1 MKAGAG
7 SVFKWI
13 GYGLLG
19 LVGLIVVGVGAV
31 VLLFDWNDARGFVAR
46 RASAALNREVAID
59 GDLRVHLGNPI
70 RIHLEGLRVA
80 NADWAQDRTMAEI
93 RALDAS
99 LRPWPLLR
107 GNWELPELKVE
118 GPKLILEKNGKGEAN
133 WNFGP
138 PNAEK
143 AVAKQAVTPDKRG
156 DIPVIERL
164 LIADGRIRYRDP
176 TGDIDIDNTIN
187 TATGDND
194 SDTVQLNGKGNFAGK
209 PFTLAVEGGSLL
221 YLRDDPKPYPLKI
234 DAAVGKTKGRIEGSV
249 AEPVKLEG
257 VDLSVALSGNDLA
270 EIFPILGIPTPK
282 TRPYSI
288 SGHLSREGGLWAFHG
303 MNGKVGESDL
313 SGDLSVDTN
322 GERPMVKADLTSNRL
337 AAQDLAGLIGASP
350 RGSGDYPTRG
360 NGRVIPATPVNV
372 EMLRNTDMDVRLRGK
387 RVEAPFAP
395 LQDLDMRVRLANG
408 DLHFDPLSLGIGG
421 GRIAGTVQ
429 VDGSRKVPAMR
440 TNLDIRAMK
449 LSTFFSET
457 SLAGQIG
464 GTVAGRIQLAG
475 SGKTVADLLGS
486 SDGKIGVAVDGGRV
500 TSLAVKGLKTNI
512 LETLGVVISGSKPM
526 PFNCLV
532 GNMSVQNG
540 VAQVEALVLDTP
552 ETLVTGKGRISL
564 RNESLDLRIVGDS
577 KSPQVFATHVP
588 VLVGGTLG
596 NPDIGVDP
604 TESAA
609 RGAAAVALG
618 VLLTPLAG
626 VLPFLDPGSE
636 EQPQCGRLVQD
647 ARSPDKG
654 PAASGRTGAGKS
666 GDGRGDGKASGSAR

>member
-7 SVFKWI
+7 SVLKWI

-19 LVGLIVVGVGAV
+19 LVGLVVVGIGAV
-31 VLLFDWNDARGFVAR
+31 LLLFDWNDARGFVAR
-46 RASAALNREVAID
+46 HASAALNREVAID

-80 NADWAQDRTMAEI
+80 NAEWAQDRTMAEI
-93 RALDAS
+93 QALDAT

-107 GNWELPELKVE
+107 GDWELPELKVQ
-118 GPKLILEKNGKGEAN
+118 GPKLILEKNDKGEAN

-143 AVAKQAVTPDKRG
+143 AVAKEAATPDDRG

-164 LIADGRIRYRDP
+164 LIADGRLRYRDP
-176 TGDIDIDNTIN
+176 TSDIDIDNSIN
-187 TATGDND
+187 TATGGND
-194 SDTVQLNGKGNFAGK
+194 SDTVQLNGKGSFAGK

-221 YLRDDPKPYPLKI
+221 TLRDDPKPYPLKI
-234 DAAVGKTKGRIEGSV
+234 DAAVGKTKGHIEGSV
-249 AEPVKLEG
+249 GEPVKMEG
-257 VDLSVALSGNDLA
+257 VDLSVALSGDDMA
-270 EIFPILGIPTPK
+270 EIFPIVGIPTPK

-288 SGHLSREGGLWAFHG
+288 SGHLGREGKVWTFRG

-313 SGDLSVDTN
+313 SGDVLVDT
-322 GERPMVKADLTSNRL
+322 GGDRPMVKADLTSNRL
-337 AAQDLAGLIGASP
+337 AALDLAGLIGASP
-350 RGSGDYPTRG
+350 RGAGDYPTRG
-360 NGRVIPATPVNV
+360 NGRVIPATPIPV
-372 EMLRNTDMDVRLRGK
+372 EKLRNTDMDVRLRGK

-395 LQDLDMRVRLANG
+395 LEGLDMKVRLANG
-408 DLHFDPLSLGIGG
+408 DLHVDPLTLGIGG

-429 VDGSRKVPAMR
+429 LDGSGKVPAMR
-440 TNLDIRAMK
+440 TNLDIRSMK
-449 LSTFFSET
+449 LSAFFSET
-457 SLAGQIG
+457 SFAGQIG

-475 SGKTVADLLGS
+475 TGKTVADLLAT

-532 GNMSVQNG
+532 GNMAVQNG
-540 VAQVEALVLDTP
+540 IAQVEALVLDTP

-564 RNESLDLRIVGDS
+564 RNEALDLRIVGDS

-596 NPDIGVDP
+596 DPDIGVDP

-626 VLPFLDPGSE
+626 VLPFLDPGSD
-636 EQPQCGRLVQD
+636 EQPQCGRLVRD

-654 PAASGRTGAGKS
+654 APASGKS
-666 GDGRGDGKASGSAR
+666 GNGRGDGTASGSAR

>member
-1 MKAGAG
+1 MAAGAG

-19 LVGLIVVGVGAV
+19 LVGLAVVGIGAV
-31 VLLFDWNDARGFVAR
+31 LLLFDWNDARGFVAR

-70 RIHLEGLRVA
+70 RIHVEGLRVA
-80 NADWAQDRTMAEI
+80 NAQWAQERGEDKDMVAI
-93 RALDAS
+93 QALDAT
-99 LRPWPLLR
+99 LRLWPLLR
-107 GNWELPELKVE
+107 GDWELPELKFQ
-118 GPKLILEKNGKGEAN
+118 GPKLILEKNDKGEAN

-143 AVAKQAVTPDKRG
+143 AVAKEAATPDDRG

-164 LIADGRIRYRDP
+164 VIADGRIRYRDP
-176 TGDIDIDNTIN
+176 TSDIDIDNTIN
-187 TATGDND
+187 TATGGND
-194 SDTVQLNGKGNFAGK
+194 DDTVQLNGKGSFAGK
-209 PFTLAVEGGSLL
+209 PFTLAAEGGSLL
-221 YLRDDPKPYPLKI
+221 YLRDDPKPYPMKI

-249 AEPVKLEG
+249 AEPVKMEG
-257 VDLSVALSGNDLA
+257 IDLSVALSGNDLA

-288 SGHLSREGGLWAFHG
+288 SGHLSREGGLWAFRG

-322 GERPMVKADLTSNRL
+322 GEKPMVKADLTSNRL
-337 AAQDLAGLIGASP
+337 AAQDLAGLVGASP
-350 RGSGDYPTRG
+350 RGSDDYPTRG
-360 NGRVIPATPVNV
+360 NNRVIPATPINV
-372 EMLRNTDMDVRLRGK
+372 EKLRNTDMDVRLRGK

-395 LQDLDMRVRLANG
+395 LQDLDMRVKLNNG

-429 VDGSRKVPAMR
+429 VDGSRKVPALR

-449 LSTFFSET
+449 LSSFFSET
-457 SLAGQIG
+457 SFAGQIG

-475 SGKTVADLLGS
+475 TGKTVADLLAT
-486 SDGKIGVAVDGGRV
+486 SDGKVGVSVDGGRI

-512 LETLGVVISGSKPM
+512 LETLGVVISGSEPM

-532 GNMSVQNG
+532 GNLSVEKG
-540 VAQVEALVLDTP
+540 IARAEALVLDTP
-552 ETLVTGKGRISL
+552 ETLVTGKGTISL
-564 RNESLDLRIVGDS
+564 RNEALDLRIVGDS

-618 VLLTPLAG
+618 VLLTPLAS
-626 VLPFLDPGSE
+626 VLPFLDPGSD
-636 EQPQCGRLVQD
+636 EQPQCGRLVRD
-647 ARSPDKG
+647 ARSPNKG
-654 PAASGRTGAGKS
+654 APASGRS
-666 GDGRGDGKASGSAR
+666 GNGRGEGKASGSAR

>member
-19 LVGLIVVGVGAV
+19 LVGLVIVGIGAV

-80 NADWAQDRTMAEI
+80 NAEWAQDRTMAEI
-93 RALDAS
+93 QALDAT
-99 LRPWPLLR
+99 LRLWPLLR
-107 GNWELPELKVE
+107 GDWELPELKIQ
-118 GPKLILEKNGKGEAN
+118 GPKLILEKNDKGEAN

-143 AVAKQAVTPDKRG
+143 EVAKEAATPDDRG

-164 LIADGRIRYRDP
+164 LIADGRLRYRDP
-176 TGDIDIDNTIN
+176 TSDIDIDNSIN
-187 TATGDND
+187 TATGGND
-194 SDTVQLNGKGNFAGK
+194 SDNVQLNGKGNFAGK

-234 DAAVGKTKGRIEGSV
+234 DAAVGKTKGHIEGSV
-249 AEPVKLEG
+249 GEPVKMEG
-257 VDLSVALSGNDLA
+257 VDLSVALSGDDMA
-270 EIFPILGIPTPK
+270 EIFPIVGIPTPK

-288 SGHLSREGGLWAFHG
+288 SGHLGREGKVWTFRG

-313 SGDLSVDTN
+313 SGDVLVDT
-322 GERPMVKADLTSNRL
+322 GGDRPMVKADLTSNRL
-337 AAQDLAGLIGASP
+337 AALDLAGFIGASP
-350 RGSGDYPTRG
+350 RGADDYPTRG
-360 NGRVIPATPVNV
+360 NGRIIPATPIPV
-372 EMLRNTDMDVRLRGK
+372 EKLRNTDMDVHLRGK

-395 LQDLDMRVRLANG
+395 LEGLDMKVRLVNG
-408 DLHFDPLSLGIGG
+408 DLHVDPLTLGIGG
-421 GRIAGTVQ
+421 GKIAGTVQ
-429 VDGSRKVPAMR
+429 VDGRGKVPAMR

-449 LSTFFSET
+449 LSSFFSET
-457 SLAGQIG
+457 SFAGQVG

-475 SGKTVADLLGS
+475 TGKTVADLLAT

-540 VAQVEALVLDTP
+540 IAQVEALVLDTP

-564 RNESLDLRIVGDS
+564 RNEAMDLRIVGDS

-596 NPDIGVDP
+596 DPDIGVDP

-626 VLPFLDPGSE
+626 VLPFLDPGSD

-654 PAASGRTGAGKS
+654 APASGKS
-666 GDGRGDGKASGSAR
+666 GNGRGDGKASGSAR

>member
-19 LVGLIVVGVGAV
+19 LVGLVVVGIGAV

-80 NADWAQDRTMAEI
+80 NAEWAQDRTMAEI
-93 RALDAS
+93 QALDAT
-99 LRPWPLLR
+99 LRLWPLLR
-107 GNWELPELKVE
+107 GDWELPELKVQ
-118 GPKLILEKNGKGEAN
+118 GPKLILEKNDKGEAN

-143 AVAKQAVTPDKRG
+143 EVAKEAATPDDRG

-164 LIADGRIRYRDP
+164 LIADGRLRYRDP
-176 TGDIDIDNTIN
+176 TSDIDIDNSIN
-187 TATGDND
+187 TATGGND

-234 DAAVGKTKGRIEGSV
+234 DAAVGKTKGHIEGSV
-249 AEPVKLEG
+249 GEPVKMEG
-257 VDLSVALSGNDLA
+257 VDLSVALSGDDMA
-270 EIFPILGIPTPK
+270 EIFPIVGIPTPK

-288 SGHLSREGGLWAFHG
+288 SGHLGREGKVWTFRG

-313 SGDLSVDTN
+313 SGDVLVDT
-322 GERPMVKADLTSNRL
+322 GGDRPMVKADLTSNRL
-337 AAQDLAGLIGASP
+337 AALDLAGFIGASP
-350 RGSGDYPTRG
+350 RGADDYPTRG
-360 NGRVIPATPVNV
+360 NGRIIPATPIPV
-372 EMLRNTDMDVRLRGK
+372 EKLRNTDMDVRLRGK

-395 LQDLDMRVRLANG
+395 LEGLDMKVRLANG
-408 DLHFDPLSLGIGG
+408 DLHVDPLTLGIGG
-421 GRIAGTVQ
+421 GRITGTVQ
-429 VDGSRKVPAMR
+429 VDGRGKVPAMR

-449 LSTFFSET
+449 LSSFFSET
-457 SLAGQIG
+457 SFAGQVG

-475 SGKTVADLLGS
+475 TGKTVADLLAT

-540 VAQVEALVLDTP
+540 IAQVEALVLDTP

-564 RNESLDLRIVGDS
+564 RNEAMDLRIVGDS

-596 NPDIGVDP
+596 DPDIGVDP

-626 VLPFLDPGSE
+626 VLPFLDPGSD

-654 PAASGRTGAGKS
+654 APASGKS
-666 GDGRGDGKASGSAR
+666 GNGRGDGKASGSAR

>member
-7 SVFKWI
+7 SVLKWI

-19 LVGLIVVGVGAV
+19 LVGLVVVGIGAV

-46 RASAALNREVAID
+46 HASSALNREVAID

-80 NADWAQDRTMAEI
+80 NAEWGQDKNMAEI
-93 RALDAS
+93 QALDAT

-107 GNWELPELKVE
+107 GDWELPELKVQ
-118 GPKLILEKNGKGEAN
+118 GPKLILEKNDKGEAN

-143 AVAKQAVTPDKRG
+143 AVAKQAATPDNRG

-164 LIADGRIRYRDP
+164 LIADGRLRYRDP
-176 TGDIDIDNTIN
+176 TSDIDIDNSIN
-187 TATGDND
+187 TATGGNDN
-194 SDTVQLNGKGNFAGK
+194 DTVQLNGKGSFARK

-234 DAAVGKTKGRIEGSV
+234 DATVGKTKGHIEGSV
-249 AEPVKLEG
+249 GEPVKMEG
-257 VDLSVALSGNDLA
+257 VDLSVALSGDDMA
-270 EIFPILGIPTPK
+270 EIFPIVGIPTPK

-288 SGHLSREGGLWAFHG
+288 SGHLGREGKVWTFRG

-313 SGDLSVDTN
+313 SGDVLVDT
-322 GERPMVKADLTSNRL
+322 GGDRPMVKADLTSNRL
-337 AAQDLAGLIGASP
+337 AALDLAGLVGASP
-350 RGSGDYPTRG
+350 RGTDDYPTRG
-360 NGRVIPATPVNV
+360 NGRVIPATPIPV
-372 EMLRNTDMDVRLRGK
+372 EKLRNTDMDVRLRGK

-395 LQDLDMRVRLANG
+395 LEGLDMKIRLANG
-408 DLHFDPLSLGIGG
+408 NLHVDPLSLGIGG
-421 GRIAGTVQ
+421 GKIAGMVQ
-429 VDGSRKVPAMR
+429 VDGSGKVPAMR

-449 LSTFFSET
+449 LSSFFSET
-457 SLAGQIG
+457 SFAGQVG

-475 SGKTVADLLGS
+475 TGKTVADLLAT

-532 GNMSVQNG
+532 GNMAVQNG
-540 VAQVEALVLDTP
+540 IAQVEALVLDTP

-564 RNESLDLRIVGDS
+564 RNEAMDLRIVGDS

-626 VLPFLDPGSE
+626 VLPFLDPGSD

-647 ARSPDKG
+647 ARSPEKG
-654 PAASGRTGAGKS
+654 APASGKS
-666 GDGRGDGKASGSAR
+666 GNGRGDGKASGSAR

>member
-7 SVFKWI
+7 SVLKWI

-19 LVGLIVVGVGAV
+19 LVGLVVVGIGAV

-59 GDLRVHLGNPI
+59 GDLRVHIGNPI
-70 RIHLEGLRVA
+70 RIHLEGLRIA
-80 NADWAQDRTMAEI
+80 NAGWAQDGTMAEI
-93 RALDAS
+93 KVLDAT

-107 GNWELPELKVE
+107 GDWELPELKVE
-118 GPKLILEKNGKGEAN
+118 GPKLILEKNDKGEPN

-143 AVAKQAVTPDKRG
+143 AVAKAAATPDNRS
-156 DIPVIERL
+156 DLPVIGRL
-164 LIADGRIRYRDP
+164 LIVDGRLRFRDP
-176 TGDIDIDNTIN
+176 TSDIDIDNSIN
-187 TATGDND
+187 TATGGNDNGM
-194 SDTVQLNGKGNFAGK
+194 VQLNGKGNFTGK
-209 PFTLAVEGGSLL
+209 PFTLAMEGGSLL
-221 YLRDDPKPYPLKI
+221 TLRDDSKPYPLKI
-234 DAAVGKTKGRIEGSV
+234 DAAIGKTKGHIEGSV
-249 AEPVKLEG
+249 GEPVKMEG
-257 VDLSVALSGNDLA
+257 VDLSVALSGDDMA
-270 EIFPILGIPTPK
+270 EIFPIVGIPAPK

-288 SGHLSREGGLWAFHG
+288 SGHLGREGAVWTFRDLK
-303 MNGKVGESDL
+303 GKVGESDL
-313 SGDLSVDTN
+313 SGDLRVDT
-322 GERPMVKADLTSNRL
+322 GGDRPMVTAELTSNRL
-337 AAQDLAGLIGASP
+337 AAQDLAGLVGASP
-350 RGSGDYPTRG
+350 RGTGDYPTRG
-360 NGRVIPATPVNV
+360 NGRVIPDTPIAV
-372 EMLRNTDMDVRLRGK
+372 ETLRNTDMDVRLRGK

-395 LQDLDMRVRLANG
+395 LDDLDMRVRLTAG
-408 DLHFDPLSLGIGG
+408 DLHFDPMSLGIGG
-421 GRIAGTVQ
+421 GRIAGMVQ

-440 TNLDIRAMK
+440 TNLDIRSLK
-449 LSTFFSET
+449 LSTFFAET
-457 SLAGQIG
+457 SLAGQVG
-464 GTVAGRIQLAG
+464 GTVAGRIQLTG
-475 SGKTVADLLGS
+475 TGKTVADLLAT
-486 SDGKIGVAVDGGRV
+486 SDGKVGVAVDGGRV

-540 VAQVEALVLDTP
+540 IAQVEALVLDTP

-564 RNESLDLRIVGDS
+564 RNEALDLRIVGDS

-626 VLPFLDPGSE
+626 VLPFLDPGSD
-636 EQPQCGRLVQD
+636 EQPQCGRLVRD

-654 PAASGRTGAGKS
+654 APASGRSGNGS
-666 GDGRGDGKASGSAR
+666 GDGRASGSAR

>member
-7 SVFKWI
+7 SVLKWI

-19 LVGLIVVGVGAV
+19 LVGLVVVGIGAV
-31 VLLFDWNDARGFVAR
+31 VVLFDWNDARGFVAR
-46 RASAALNREVAID
+46 HASAALNREVAID

-80 NADWAQDRTMAEI
+80 NAEWAQDRTMVEI
-93 RALDAS
+93 QALDAT

-107 GNWELPELKVE
+107 GDWELPELKVQ
-118 GPKLILEKNGKGEAN
+118 GPKLILEKNDKGEAN

-143 AVAKQAVTPDKRG
+143 AVAKEAATPDDRG

-164 LIADGRIRYRDP
+164 LIADGRLRYRDP
-176 TGDIDIDNTIN
+176 TSDIDIDNSIN
-187 TATGDND
+187 TATGGND
-194 SDTVQLNGKGNFAGK
+194 SDTVQLNGKGSFAGK

-221 YLRDDPKPYPLKI
+221 TLRDDPKPYPLKI
-234 DAAVGKTKGRIEGSV
+234 DAAVGKTKGHIEGSV
-249 AEPVKLEG
+249 GEPVKMEG
-257 VDLSVALSGNDLA
+257 VDLSVALSGDDMA
-270 EIFPILGIPTPK
+270 EIFPIVGIPTPK

-288 SGHLSREGGLWAFHG
+288 SGHLGREGKVWTFRG

-313 SGDLSVDTN
+313 SGDVLVDT
-322 GERPMVKADLTSNRL
+322 GGDRPMVKADLTSNRL
-337 AAQDLAGLIGASP
+337 AALDLAGLIGASP
-350 RGSGDYPTRG
+350 RGAGDYPTRG
-360 NGRVIPATPVNV
+360 NGRVIPATPIPV
-372 EMLRNTDMDVRLRGK
+372 EKLRNTDMDVRLRGK

-395 LQDLDMRVRLANG
+395 LEGLDMKVRLANG
-408 DLHFDPLSLGIGG
+408 DLHVDPLTLGIGG

-429 VDGSRKVPAMR
+429 LDGSGKVPAMR
-440 TNLDIRAMK
+440 TNLDIRSMK
-449 LSTFFSET
+449 LSAFFSET
-457 SLAGQIG
+457 SFAGQIG

-475 SGKTVADLLGS
+475 TGKTVADLLAT

-532 GNMSVQNG
+532 GNMAVQNG
-540 VAQVEALVLDTP
+540 IAQVEALVLDTP

-564 RNESLDLRIVGDS
+564 RNEALDLRIVGDS

-626 VLPFLDPGSE
+626 VLPFLDPGSD
-636 EQPQCGRLVQD
+636 EQPQCGRLVRD

-654 PAASGRTGAGKS
+654 APASGKS
-666 GDGRGDGKASGSAR
+666 GNGRGDGTASGSAR

>member
-7 SVFKWI
+7 SVVKWI

-19 LVGLIVVGVGAV
+19 LAGLVVVGIGAL
-31 VLLFDWNDARGFVAR
+31 VLMFDWNDARGFVAR

-59 GDLRVHLGNPI
+59 GDLRVHLGSPI

-80 NADWAQDRTMAEI
+80 NAEWAQDRTMAEVQ
-93 RALDAS
+93 ALDAT
-99 LRPWPLLR
+99 LRLWPLLR
-107 GNWELPELKVE
+107 GDWELPELKVQ

-143 AVAKQAVTPDKRG
+143 EVAKQAAVPDNRG

-164 LIADGRIRYRDP
+164 LIADGRLHYRDP
-176 TGDIDIDNTIN
+176 TSDIDIDNSIN
-187 TATGDND
+187 TATGGND
-194 SDTVQLNGKGNFAGK
+194 SDTVQLKGKGSFAGK

-221 YLRDDPKPYPLKI
+221 HLRDDPKPYPLKI
-234 DAAVGKTKGRIEGSV
+234 DAAVGKTKGHIEGSV
-249 AEPVKLEG
+249 GEPVKMEG
-257 VDLSVALSGNDLA
+257 VDLSVALSGDDMA
-270 EIFPILGIPTPK
+270 EIFPIVGIPTPK
-282 TRPYSI
+282 TRPYAI
-288 SGHLSREGGLWAFHG
+288 SGHLGREGKVWTFRG

-313 SGDLSVDTN
+313 SGDVLVDT
-322 GERPMVKADLTSNRL
+322 GGDRPMVKADLTSNRL
-337 AAQDLAGLIGASP
+337 AALDLAGLIGASP
-350 RGSGDYPTRG
+350 RGSDDYPTRG
-360 NGRVIPATPVNV
+360 NGRVIPATPIPV
-372 EMLRNTDMDVRLRGK
+372 EKLRNTDMDVRLRGK

-395 LQDLDMRVRLANG
+395 LEGLEMQVKLANG
-408 DLHFDPLSLGIGG
+408 DLHVDPLTLGIGG

-429 VDGSRKVPAMR
+429 LDGKGKVPAMR

-449 LSTFFSET
+449 LSAFFSDT
-457 SLAGQIG
+457 SFAGQIG

-475 SGKTVADLLGS
+475 TGRTVADLLAT

-532 GNMSVQNG
+532 GNMAVQNG
-540 VAQVEALVLDTP
+540 IAQVEALVLDTP

-564 RNESLDLRIVGDS
+564 RNEALDLRIVGDS

-626 VLPFLDPGSE
+626 VLPFLDPGSD
-636 EQPQCGRLVQD
+636 EQPQCGRLVRD
-647 ARSPDKG
+647 ARSPEKGG
-654 PAASGRTGAGKS
+654 PASGKS
-666 GDGRGDGKASGSAR
+666 GNGRGDGTASGSAR

>member
-1 MKAGAG
+1 MAADAGAAGAG

-19 LVGLIVVGVGAV
+19 LVGLVVVAVGAV
-31 VLLFDWNDARGFVAR
+31 LLLFDWNDARGFVAR
-46 RASAALNREVAID
+46 HASSALNREVAID

-80 NADWAQDRTMAEI
+80 NADWAQDKTMAEI
-93 RALDAS
+93 KVLDAT

-107 GNWELPELKVE
+107 GDWELPELKFQ
-118 GPKLILEKNGKGEAN
+118 GPKLILEKNEKGEAN

-143 AVAKQAVTPDKRG
+143 EVAKQAATPDNRG

-164 LIADGRIRYRDP
+164 VIADGTIRYRDP
-176 TGDIDIDNTIN
+176 TSDIDIDNTIN
-187 TATGDND
+187 TATGGND
-194 SDTVQLNGKGNFAGK
+194 DDTVELKGKGSFAGK
-209 PFTLAVEGGSLL
+209 PFTLAAAGGSLL

-234 DAAVGKTKGRIEGSV
+234 DAAVGKTKGHIEGSI
-249 AEPVKLEG
+249 AEPVKMQG
-257 VDLSVALSGNDLA
+257 VDLSVALSGPDMA
-270 EIFPILGIPTPK
+270 EIFPIVGIPTPK

-288 SGHLSREGGLWAFHG
+288 DGHLSREGDLWAFRD
-303 MNGKVGESDL
+303 MTGKVGESDL
-313 SGDLSVDTN
+313 SGDLSVKTG
-322 GERPMVKADLTSNRL
+322 GERPLVKADLTSKRL
-337 AAQDLAGLIGASP
+337 AAQDLAGLVGASP
-350 RGSGDYPTRG
+350 RGSDDYPTRG
-360 NGRVIPATPVNV
+360 KDKVIPATPIPV
-372 EMLRNTDMDVRLRGK
+372 EKLRNTDMDVRLRGK

-395 LQDLDMRVRLANG
+395 LDDLDMRVRLNDG

-421 GRIAGTVQ
+421 GRIAGAVQ
-429 VDGSRKVPAMR
+429 VDSRRKVPAMR

-449 LSTFFSET
+449 LSTFFNET
-457 SLAGQIG
+457 ALAGQIG
-464 GTVAGRIQLAG
+464 GTVAGRVQLAG
-475 SGKTVADLLGS
+475 TGKTVADLLAT
-486 SDGKIGVAVDGGRV
+486 SDGKIGVAVDGGRI

-512 LETLGVVISGSKPM
+512 LETLGVAISGSKPM

-532 GNMSVQNG
+532 GNMSVENG
-540 VAQVEALVLDTP
+540 IAQVQALVLDTP

-564 RNESLDLRIVGDS
+564 RNEALDLRIVGDA

-618 VLLTPLAG
+618 VLLTPLAS
-626 VLPFLDPGSE
+626 VLPFLDPGSD
-636 EQPQCGRLVQD
+636 EQPQCGRLVRD
-647 ARSPDKG
+647 ARSPEKG
-654 PAASGRTGAGKS
+654 GQASGKS
-666 GDGRGDGKASGSAR
+666 GNGRGEGKASGSAR